1 MFVCDF
7 GAVVPPGDAVGEMFK
22 LHRFGFGKGFAV
34 GGDIHAVVPEGFA
47 RRFACGGFV
56 EVEDVGGDR
65 GVGRKDAFRQADD
78 GVQVVVCE
86 QAGFE
91 GGFGAVV
98 AEEEAVRDDDGGT
111 WRGR

>member
-1 MFVCDF
+1 MFITDF
-7 GAVVPPGDAVGEMFK
+7 CAVMPPGDAVGEMFK

-34 GGDIHAVVPEGFA
+34 GGDVHAVVPELLT
-47 RRFACGGFV
+47 RRFAGGGFV
-56 EVEDVGGDR
+56 EVEDVGGDW
-65 GVGRKDAFRQADD
+65 GVRRKDAFRQADD

-98 AEEEAVRDDDGGT
+98 AEEEAVR
-111 WRGR
+111 RGSSA